1 MRASSGVI
9 RCTVGLSGTALL
21 FGTGTSVVA
30 LVGASVMPYIA
41 GRIFEAFKVPGLFG
55 MVAIMYLIMA
65 ATVWIMNVETKDRSL
80 EELSEI

>member
-1 MRASSGVI
+1 
-9 RCTVGLSGTALL
+9 
-21 FGTGTSVVA
+21 
-30 LVGASVMPYIA
+30 MPYIA